1 LTYEQNLGS
10 LNREKDDLLRRKN
23 EYESKIALLGQEL
36 ERLNS
41 ILRARNEEN
50 GKLASELENL
60 KKAAQQR
67 IQMTETEFTT
77 LQSNYATVSKEYET
91 AKRHL
96 QEYEQ
101 SIRKLYTEF
110 ERLQGIIN
118 ELKKENQTL
127 HAMVP
132 PSLLRTTT

>member
-1 LTYEQNLGS
+1 
-10 LNREKDDLLRRKN
+10 
-23 EYESKIALLGQEL
+23 
-36 ERLNS
+36 
-41 ILRARNEEN
+41 
-50 GKLASELENL
+50 
-60 KKAAQQR
+60 
-67 IQMTETEFTT
+67 MT
-77 LQSNYATVSKEYET
+77 LQNNYNIAIKEYET

-127 HAMVP
+127 HNMVID
-132 PSLLRTTT
+132 LLYRTTILVEKSID